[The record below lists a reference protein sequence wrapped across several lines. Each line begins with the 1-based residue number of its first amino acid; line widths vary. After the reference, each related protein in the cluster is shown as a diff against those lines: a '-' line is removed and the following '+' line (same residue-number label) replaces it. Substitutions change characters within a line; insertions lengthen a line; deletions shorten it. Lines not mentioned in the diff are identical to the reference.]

1 MKTIK
6 TFLLA
11 GMTAILLTT
20 PTSCTDYQ
28 DEIDALDV
36 RVTYLESLVDIVNS
50 DLASLKTIA
59 DALKNADYI
68 TNITQNAA
76 GDWVI
81 NFYKHGPIVIH
92 NGKDAIMPNIAVE
105 QDPTDGNYYW
115 KLNGDWLTGPDGQ
128 RVKANGKDGKDG
140 ANGENGKD
148 GKDGISPQVRIV
160 DGQWEVSTDGGAT
173 WIKTGTLVQGKDGE
187 NGKNANTIVDVR
199 TYWTEDGGY
208 VEFITDSGSFRVPL
222 QS

>member
-11 GMTAILLTT
+11 GMTVLLLTT

-36 RVTYLESLVDIVNS
+36 RVTYLESLVKIVNT
-50 DLASLKTIA
+50 DLASLKTIT
-59 DALKNADYI
+59 DALKDADYI
-68 TNITQNAA
+68 TNIDKNAA

-81 NFYKHGPIVIH
+81 NFHKHGPIVIH
-92 NGKDAIMPNIAVE
+92 NGQDATMPKITVE

-115 KLNGDWLTGPDGQ
+115 KLNGDWLTTDGTPNGP

-140 ANGENGKD
+140 ADGKD
-148 GKDGISPQVRIV
+148 GENGISPQVRIV
-160 DGQWEVSTDGGAT
+160 DGQWEVSTDGGIT
-173 WIKTGTLVQGKDGE
+173 WIKTYTPVQGKDGKD
-187 NGKNANTIVDVR
+187 GQDANAIVDVI
-199 TYWTEDGGY
+199 THWTEGY
-208 VEFITDSGSFRVPL
+208 VEFKTESGSFIVTL
-222 QS
+222 GNK

>member
-92 NGKDAIMPNIAVE
+92 NGQDATMPNISVE

-148 GKDGISPQVRIV
+148 GNDGISPQVRIV

>member
-20 PTSCTDYQ
+20 PTSCTDYHYQ
-28 DEIDALDV
+28 IDALDV

-92 NGKDAIMPNIAVE
+92 NGKDATMPNIAVE

>member
-28 DEIDALDV
+28 DEIDAFDV
-36 RVTYLESLVDIVNS
+36 RVTYLESLVKTVNT
-50 DLASLKTIA
+50 DLASLKVIA
-59 DALKNADYI
+59 DALKDADYI

-92 NGKDAIMPNIAVE
+92 NGQDATMPNISVE

-140 ANGENGKD
+140 TNGENGKD

-160 DGQWEVSTDGGAT
+160 DGQWEVSTDGGNT